1 MKKIVI
7 LALLAYPYISFAQ
20 NFRKQKSP
28 KLNLELVGGY
38 PFSGFGTSLDFTKNS
53 ALQVY
58 QFLSTVDSSR
68 SQYQWI
74 GMTKKIAIDRQSQFH
89 IGLGLFT
96 QFSNNL
102 LFDISPT
109 LKYERNVTESL
120 SLTGGYMHVF
130 PDRWKDQNIHAL
142 QIGLKYGIPANG
154 KNNGIAKYQRSKN
167 RNTLS
172 TFAFGSHYTMGGLSI
187 YLDNNFGIDLRGY
200 TDLGY
205 LFNVEQSIDMQCL
218 SALYSLDANKDISF
232 DSYIG
237 IATTLHSNTKFH
249 SLFIS
254 ERMRVRLYENLWF
267 SIELTQNSQAVIKN
281 RIQPLV
287 HSGFVIEI

>member
-1 MKKIVI
+1 
-7 LALLAYPYISFAQ
+7 
-20 NFRKQKSP
+20 
-28 KLNLELVGGY
+28 
-38 PFSGFGTSLDFTKNS
+38 
-53 ALQVY
+53 
-58 QFLSTVDSSR
+58 
-68 SQYQWI
+68 
-74 GMTKKIAIDRQSQFH
+74 
-89 IGLGLFT
+89 
-96 QFSNNL
+96 
-102 LFDISPT
+102 
-109 LKYERNVTESL
+109 
-120 SLTGGYMHVF
+120 
-130 PDRWKDQNIHAL
+130 
-142 QIGLKYGIPANG
+142 
-154 KNNGIAKYQRSKN
+154 
-167 RNTLS
+167 
-172 TFAFGSHYTMGGLSI
+172 MGGLSI

-281 RIQPLV
+281 RMQPLV